1 MGLSCLVVTT
11 DMFFSLWNKKQRL
24 QGHLKYGWVASVWG
38 GDSKETLFDGPV
50 RKYVPNACFWEL
62 LVWYGVICGRFGV
75 ILVRLE
81 CRITVSGLY
90 VMCCLI
96 PTLLEYL
103 AANSGINEIWFA
115 KAAFYLWQW
124 SMLWWGM
131 NRKAWTTFCVISSV
145 SRCGKNFLYKRNQST
160 SYICTLPFSHKPK
173 LSTSVFSA
181 LTAIILESWIRSLL
195 QRSIRAFRAI
205 APSSYDWCFKWLE
218 HRKLI

>member
-1 MGLSCLVVTT
+1 MRFVNVYSPVGLYTFCFLCITNRDT
-11 DMFFSLWNKKQRL
+11 FKTPCR
-24 QGHLKYGWVASVWG
+24 KYGHSWAFHCGS
-38 GDSKETLFDGPV
+38 TLPLFFVFV
-50 RKYVPNACFWEL
+50 RFWSNKFNKL
-62 LVWYGVICGRFGV
+62 
-75 ILVRLE
+75 
-81 CRITVSGLY
+81 SGWY
-90 VMCCLI
+90 VMCCVI

-124 SMLWWGM
+124 SMLWWGTKW
-131 NRKAWTTFCVISSV
+131 KAWTTFCVISSV

-205 APSSYDWCFKWLE
+205 APSSYDHCTMRLPMSIDISEVLKSKHSFHAHFK
-218 HRKLI
+218 